1 MNLEEIIKKL
11 EDLKSLLWENFKV
24 VRIGIFGSVVRGET
38 REDSDIDIIV
48 KFSEPIGLKIFDLK
62 ELLERVLDQKVD
74 LISEEAV
81 SPYIKPYIEKEIVY
95 I

>member
-1 MNLEEIIKKL
+1 MKLEEVIRRL
-11 EDLKSLLWENFKV
+11 EELKPLLWENFKV

-38 REDSDIDIIV
+38 REDSDIDILV
-48 KFSEPIGLKIFDLK
+48 KFSEPIGLQLFDLK
-62 ELLERVLDQKVD
+62 EFFERVIERKVH
-74 LISEEAV
+74 LVSEEAL